1 MPDCLVCDEKAS
13 ANRHY
18 GQVAAP
24 SGCKGFFRRSVRFRR
39 QYVCAYDKKCTIK
52 REYRNCCRACRYQ
65 KCLDIG
71 LDPCL
76 VHSDRSCDDPEGA
89 RPSGG
94 SGGRADKSDSFLEPE
109 LPVSSTTNEPTSSTS
124 LVKAADFPRIDTNDA
139 ELQLEHTQNVTNA
152 TRVFMLS
159 PDNAPLGTKEI
170 IRPFN
175 PRDYCSVKRYYTLVE
190 RLIDDFRE
198 HDYGHLIALPPLH
211 NYNLNVPL
219 EKAFLAE
226 PRCVSD
232 RSFMDWDPRFV
243 ISPLWYP
250 RCWSRLIVHYVD
262 WVSHIPQL
270 AELDER
276 ERIHLTIGR
285 LAPCIWHI
293 IANRSAFFSGG
304 KKRILLSGGTYFPL
318 EDQVGLDVNLV
329 KYLHETAAW
338 VWSEVV
344 EPAIQMNI
352 TEAEFALLRVICF
365 LTPVPLLSRK
375 AKTIIRNA
383 QNYYR
388 SVLTELVVN
397 CSSTSD
403 FLVLS
408 KRLSS
413 ILMLLTP
420 LEKTAQIEDE
430 NMAVMTMF
438 DICSMNGVL
447 TQEFYVRRTM
457 RF

>member
-1 MPDCLVCDEKAS
+1 MPNCLVCDEKNTA
-13 ANRHY
+13 ARHY
-18 GQVAAP
+18 NSVCC

-39 QYVCAYDKKCTIK
+39 QYVCAYDKHCSIK
-52 REYRNCCRACRYQ
+52 REYRNCCRACRFQ

-71 LDPCL
+71 LDPL
-76 VHSDRSCDDPEGA
+76 MVHSDRSCDNREDGTLA
-89 RPSGG
+89 
-94 SGGRADKSDSFLEPE
+94 GRDKSEFLEPE
-109 LPVSSTTNEPTSSTS
+109 LPVSTTNVELSTSSNS
-124 LVKAADFPRIDTNDA
+124 LIKETTNMVSVDDADLR
-139 ELQLEHTQNVTNA
+139 LEHAQNLANL
-152 TRVFMLS
+152 TRCFMLN
-159 PDNAPLGTKEI
+159 PNNNEPLGNKGI
-170 IRPFN
+170 ICPFDS
-175 PRDYCSVKRYYTLVE
+175 RDFSSVKRYFTLVE
-190 RLIDDFRE
+190 RLIDGFHE
-198 HDYGHLIALPPLH
+198 HVYGHLHAVPPLH
-211 NYNLNVPL
+211 HFNLNVTM
-219 EKAFLAE
+219 EKAFLSE

-232 RSFMDWDPRFV
+232 RSFMDWEPKFM
-243 ISPLWYP
+243 ITPLWYS
-250 RCWSRLIVHYVD
+250 RCWSRLIVYYVD

-270 AELDER
+270 QELDER

-293 IANRSAFFSGG
+293 IANRSAFLSGG
-304 KKRILLSGGTYFPL
+304 KKRVLLSGGTYYPL
-318 EDQVGLDVNLV
+318 EDQTVDANLQ
-329 KYLHETAAW
+329 KFLHETAAW

-344 EPAIQMNI
+344 EPAIQMNV

-420 LEKTAQIEDE
+420 LEKTTQIEDE

-438 DICSMNGVL
+438 DLNGMHGEL
-447 TQEFYVRRTM
+447 LFNLYVRRVM